1 MKSKPKLMVIQLK
14 ELIFTLIFVILGILI
29 IVFLLSLFSDN
40 EDSAA
45 TSSYVPGT
53 YSTSLTIGSIPM
65 EMSVK
70 VDSER
75 IVDVALTPASESV
88 ETMYPL
94 LDSSV
99 SSLREQLLSLQDA
112 SQIAV
117 SADSQ
122 YTYTVLM
129 DAVNTALAKAY
140 N

>member
-1 MKSKPKLMVIQLK
+1 MVIQLK

-29 IVFLLSLFSDN
+29 ILFLLSLFSDN
-40 EDSAA
+40 EDSET

>member
-1 MKSKPKLMVIQLK
+1 
-14 ELIFTLIFVILGILI
+14 
-29 IVFLLSLFSDN
+29 
-40 EDSAA
+40 
-45 TSSYVPGT
+45 
-53 YSTSLTIGSIPM
+53 M